1 MTLILNYEGFEKHL
15 AHWGPHRFYGTGIR
29 YRFKFDNGYG
39 ASVVKHDFSYG
50 RENDLWELA
59 VLRYGRDDE
68 FEIDYNTEITDDVVG
83 WLTNE
88 EVLELL
94 GRIQKLNRRVKVR
107 KRAR

>member
-1 MTLILNYEGFEKHL
+1 MIFELNYEGFEKYL
-15 AHWGPHRFYGTGIR
+15 KRIYYKDVSIIR

-39 ASVVKHDFSYG
+39 ASVVTHDFSYDHESD
-50 RENDLWELA
+50 RWELA
-59 VLRYGRDDE
+59 VLRYGRDDD
-68 FEIDYNTEITDDVVG
+68 FELDYDTEITDDVLG

-88 EVLELL
+88 EVLDLL